1 MIESLLDDKTTTR
14 KQNDG
19 YYRMYVAYPFGN
31 LTELMEP
38 R

>member
-1 MIESLLDDKTTTR
+1 MIESLLDDQTTAQ

-19 YYRMYVAYPFGN
+19 YYWVYVAYPFGN
-31 LTELMEP
+31 LIELMEP